1 MLYISRDEGRIYEE
15 VAGAAPCQSCG
26 EKTVICPHQARR
38 DLVIPLPKDCTHL
51 KVSRPWTHIAAMEAK
66 LMRSRDGPLP
76 AHVPR
81 RATGTA
87 PPEPADTGDR
97 GTPPRLAPGAGGSPP
112 WRAESSWQLTPGH
125 DFSRLEGC
133 FQTHLVSRREAL
145 RIISLDRCLS
155 FTQRLLA
162 TLLWEEEHE
171 FEAKP
176 GFSIQAILSALFNT
190 HYTSQ
195 EIGSLAL
202 QDFLA
207 ALQKYAP
214 VNKVIA
220 LLGHVLCGTL
230 DPSVLRYALLIA
242 DLLTSVSLVAVGD
255 FRVFASQVYPFL
267 QEDDL
272 QNLALEFSAFS
283 ENRMSGQLLLEY
295 ILKLILQDSEPLFR
309 EECIFLKTRCARAG
323 RVSAGT
329 AAGGCAEGT
338 PSPEPGRGRAC
349 TDPEQR
355 HWNRSRTQD
364 PVESQA
370 SGQVL
375 KTGFLFIL
383 GYREGEHCLRPSVK
397 AEET

>member
-309 EECIFLKTRCARAG
+309 EALEQKQNSRPCRK
-323 RVSAGT
+323 
-329 AAGGCAEGT
+329 
-338 PSPEPGRGRAC
+338 PG
-349 TDPEQR
+349 
-355 HWNRSRTQD
+355 
-364 PVESQA
+364 
-370 SGQVL
+370 
-375 KTGFLFIL
+375 F
-383 GYREGEHCLRPSVK
+383 RPS
-397 AEET
+397 T